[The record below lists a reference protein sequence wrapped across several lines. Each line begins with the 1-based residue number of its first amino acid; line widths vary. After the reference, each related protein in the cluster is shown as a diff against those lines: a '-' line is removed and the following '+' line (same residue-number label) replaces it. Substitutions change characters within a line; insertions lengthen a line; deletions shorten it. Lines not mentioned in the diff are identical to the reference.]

1 MYKPTGMDN
10 KNNPQNTAPST
21 KTAGAGDDPMSKPQ
35 WADSLRNL
43 YDSVV
48 DEPIPDSFK
57 DLLEQL
63 DEPDKKKSGKDG
75 GDA

>member
-1 MYKPTGMDN
+1 MDDNQKPEEPRP
-10 KNNPQNTAPST
+10 PQRRAD
-21 KTAGAGDDPMSKPQ
+21 KGEKPMGQPQ

-63 DEPDKKKSGKDG
+63 D
-75 GDA
+75 ARR

>member
-1 MYKPTGMDN
+1 MNNKDN
-10 KNNPQNTAPST
+10 PDARGPADAQAPDGS
-21 KTAGAGDDPMSKPQ
+21 KSAEKPQ

-57 DLLEQL
+57 DLLAQF
-63 DEPDKKKSGKDG
+63 DEPKAEQPPASQKGENG
-75 GDA
+75 Q

>member
-1 MYKPTGMDN
+1 MYNKKNSDAMRSPNHSTGEG
-10 KNNPQNTAPST
+10 S
-21 KTAGAGDDPMSKPQ
+21 DPMSKPQ

-57 DLLEQL
+57 DLLAQF
-63 DEPDKKKSGKDG
+63 DEPKKSANENG
-75 GDA
+75 GSE

>member
-1 MYKPTGMDN
+1 
-10 KNNPQNTAPST
+10 
-21 KTAGAGDDPMSKPQ
+21 MSKPQ

-57 DLLEQL
+57 DLLAQL
-63 DEPDKKKSGKDG
+63 DEPKNDDAAG
-75 GDA
+75 GGAA

>member
-1 MYKPTGMDN
+1 MDN
-10 KNNPQNTAPST
+10 KHTQTERGGPKDGQPQDSRQM
-21 KTAGAGDDPMSKPQ
+21 DKPE

-57 DLLEQL
+57 DLLSKL
-63 DEPDKKKSGKDG
+63 DESGKDG
-75 GDA
+75 GTA

>member
-1 MYKPTGMDN
+1 MDDNQKPEEPRP
-10 KNNPQNTAPST
+10 PQRRAD
-21 KTAGAGDDPMSKPQ
+21 KGEKPMGQPQ

-43 YDSVV
+43 YDSV
-48 DEPIPDSFK
+48 EPIPDSFK

-63 DEPDKKKSGKDG
+63 DEPDKKKSGRDG

>member
-1 MYKPTGMDN
+1 MN
-10 KNNPQNTAPST
+10 Q
-21 KTAGAGDDPMSKPQ
+21 PQ

-57 DLLEQL
+57 DLLDQF
-63 DEPDKKKSGKDG
+63 DEPKKDGPKQDG
-75 GDA
+75 GDAT

>member
-1 MYKPTGMDN
+1 
-10 KNNPQNTAPST
+10 
-21 KTAGAGDDPMSKPQ
+21 MSKPQ

-57 DLLEQL
+57 DLLAQF
-63 DEPDKKKSGKDG
+63 DEPKKSANENG
-75 GDA
+75 GSE